1 MRIILSFIA
10 MLRCLIVDDEPLALH
25 ILEDYISKVPFMEL
39 VKSTT
44 NPIEALTMVQDG
56 NIDLVFLDVQMPEL
70 TGIQFLRI
78 ANGKTKVI
86 LTTAYPQ
93 YALEGYELDVVD
105 YLLKPIA
112 FDRFFKAA
120 QKAQAVIHP
129 SKATTSTDQP
139 VQQAQQ
145 PQNDFMSDFIF
156 VKSEHKIQK
165 VYLHQILFIEGLK
178 DYISIFTTTER
189 IITLQNMKKMED
201 NLPSQHF
208 VRVHKSYIVALNK
221 IDSIERSRIRIGDKI
236 IPVGDTYRDDFFKII
251 DGKNV

>member
-1 MRIILSFIA
+1 MI
-10 MLRCLIVDDEPLALH
+10 RCLVVDDEPLALH
-25 ILEDYISKVPFMEL
+25 IIEDYISKVPFLTL

-44 NPIEALTMVQDG
+44 NPIEALTMVQEG
-56 NIDLVFLDVQMPEL
+56 GVDLVFLDVQMPEL
-70 TGIQFLRI
+70 TGIQFLKI
-78 ANGKTKVI
+78 SNGKAKMI

-112 FDRFFKAA
+112 FDRFFKAV
-120 QKAQAVIHP
+120 QKAQAILRP
-129 SKATTSTDQP
+129 SAGTQAVVEQVQP
-139 VQQAQQ
+139 QQQ
-145 PQNDFMSDFIF
+145 PQSDFMSDFIF

-165 VYLHQILFIEGLK
+165 VYLRDILFIEGLK
-178 DYISIFTTTER
+178 DYISIFTPQER

-201 NLPSQHF
+201 ALPERHF
-208 VRVHKSYIVALNK
+208 VRVHKSYIVSLNK
-221 IDSIERSRIRIGDKI
+221 IDSIERSRIWIGDKI